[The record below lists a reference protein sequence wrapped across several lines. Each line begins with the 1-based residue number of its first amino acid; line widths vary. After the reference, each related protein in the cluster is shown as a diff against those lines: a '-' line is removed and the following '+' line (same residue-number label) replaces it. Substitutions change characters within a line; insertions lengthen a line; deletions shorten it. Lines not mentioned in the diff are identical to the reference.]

1 MPDILLD
8 REGDA
13 ALPDGYQYVT
23 SEVEFLLWADQTR
36 PLMIRGEGLCN
47 WAEAFY
53 QARGIAYR
61 ETRSI
66 KNEIRA
72 VCPGLT
78 DDHIQ
83 ALVHQLGGKLQA
95 LNRPLTAQGLLQ
107 TLYPAAFW
115 KAPLSLRH
123 AANWLLWVYEENPAD
138 YVQPLLRQIGELWR
152 MEANHSALES
162 YRACVCQQAQQ
173 MLVDWLG
180 IGDRSASPI
189 VDEFPIE
196 VPEAF
201 QEKARLTWSK
211 QIIESRGAFFD
222 QIEKLRIPFAL
233 KKQAAK
239 ETCRYFI
246 NHPDELT
253 LIRLDQLSVYLT
265 QNELNQLHQ
274 RLAPPDPGELPDE
287 PVEVLNWFRNDYL
300 PYREWQHYVNAPKG
314 KEKVLQ
320 AARKFATW
328 YLDRY
333 PKALAGAPLHNWI
346 NFNKV
351 NQLSCGEN
359 CLILLVVLDGL
370 HVTDARFLLQS
381 IRSHTQRLSLVSED
395 LAFTSLP
402 TITQFAKEAL
412 FRGVP
417 PVKVL
422 DVEPIGEILP
432 EDKSPATRLAKV
444 QNKGIY
450 LWRVLEPDRTYHQK
464 NKSENLRQDVEGRLE
479 AESLKIKEIVETIPD
494 NIVMQIIVT
503 TDHGR
508 MLGQAVRTI
517 PVPDGMQGHGRAAW
531 GKIAKIYPEAGYV
544 IEDPL
549 VYLFAESFGLPEDV
563 VIILDES
570 AFRGNDNRA
579 GSEIYPHGGMFP
591 EEIIVPWIVLA
602 RDYVRPEVEITISGR
617 STARRSGALQIH
629 VLNKSDIDL
638 TLKDVVIS
646 FRHGSE
652 KKLDVEVFIGA
663 CSEKT
668 HSIELDTWPSPSDV
682 KYISAVVRLGQPN
695 QLVFDYP
702 AQMEIQ
708 SDDMYVEP
716 DNPLEDFNLNGYSTP
731 FERRRE

>member
-1 MPDILLD
+1 MKGTECMSDILLD

-13 ALPDGYQYVT
+13 VLPDGYQLVAN
-23 SEVEFLLWADQTR
+23 EVEFLLWAGQSR
-36 PLMIRGEGLCN
+36 PLMIRGERLCT

-53 QARGIAYR
+53 QARGISYG
-61 ETRSI
+61 ETRSV

-78 DDHIQ
+78 NEHIR
-83 ALVHQLGGKLQA
+83 ALVQQLDEKLPVLSQ
-95 LNRPLTAQGLLQ
+95 PLTTQGLLQ
-107 TLYPAAFW
+107 ILYPAAFW
-115 KAPLSLRH
+115 KAPLSLSH
-123 AANWLLWVYEENPAD
+123 AANWLLWVDSMDPAEH
-138 YVQPLLRQIGELWR
+138 VQPLLRQIGEAWR
-152 MEANHSALES
+152 MEANHSAS
-162 YRACVCQQAQQ
+162 DAYRVCVRQHAQQ
-173 MLVDWLG
+173 MLDDWLG

-189 VDEFPIE
+189 VDEFPVE
-196 VPEAF
+196 VPQAF
-201 QEKARLTWSK
+201 QEKARQTWSK
-211 QIIESRGAFFD
+211 QIIESHGAFFD

-233 KKQAAK
+233 KKLAAK
-239 ETCRYFI
+239 EACRYFV

-253 LIRLDQLSVYLT
+253 LSRLDQLSAYLT
-265 QNELNQLHQ
+265 QNELNQLRQ

-287 PVEVLNWFRNDYL
+287 PVDVLNWFRNSYL
-300 PYREWQHYVNAPKG
+300 PYREWQHHVNAPQG

-320 AARKFATW
+320 AARQFATW
-328 YLDRY
+328 YLNRY
-333 PKALAGAPLHNWI
+333 PKALAGAPLHKWI
-346 NFNKV
+346 NFNKI
-351 NQLSCGEN
+351 NDLNCGEN

-370 HVTDARFLLQS
+370 HATDAQFLLQS
-381 IRSHTQRLSLVSED
+381 IRSHTQRLSLITED

-417 PVKVL
+417 PVKVP

-432 EDKSPATRLAKV
+432 EDKSPTTRLANG

-479 AESLKIKEIVETIPD
+479 AEALKIKEIVETIPD
-494 NIVMQIIVT
+494 RIIMQIIIT

-517 PVPDGMQGHGRAAW
+517 PLPGGMQGHGRAAW
-531 GKIAKIYPEAGYV
+531 GKSTKVYPEAGYI

-549 VYLFAESFGLPEDV
+549 AYLFAESFGLPEDV

-570 AFRGNDNRA
+570 AFRGKDNRT

-591 EEIIVPWIVLA
+591 EEIIVPWIALA
-602 RDYVRPEVEITISGR
+602 RDYVRPDVEITISGR
-617 STARRSGALQIH
+617 GRARRNSVLQIH
-629 VLNKSDIDL
+629 VLNRSDIGL
-638 TLKDVVIS
+638 ALKNVAIS
-646 FRHGSE
+646 FRNGLE
-652 KKLDVEVFIGA
+652 KKLELEVAVDA

-668 HSIELDTWPSPSDV
+668 HSIELDPWPSPSDV
-682 KYISAVVRLGQPN
+682 KYTSAVVRLGQPN

-702 AQMEIQ
+702 AQIEIQ
-708 SDDMYVEP
+708 SEDMYVEP
-716 DNPLEDFNLNGYSTP
+716 DNLLEDLA
-731 FERRRE
+731 